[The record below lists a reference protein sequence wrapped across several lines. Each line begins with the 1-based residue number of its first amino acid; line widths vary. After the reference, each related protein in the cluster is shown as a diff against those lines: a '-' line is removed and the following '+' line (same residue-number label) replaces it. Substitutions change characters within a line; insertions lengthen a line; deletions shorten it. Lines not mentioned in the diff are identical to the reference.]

1 MLPRDLNLGI
11 GYNNKVLVSNIGRII
26 GSYKE
31 ISKDHEKLP
40 VTLSDDD
47 ALKMVKG
54 MDKPIKDR
62 PAVQHD
68 NQKMLAKKHNDK
80 KLNGMKIK

>member
-62 PAVQHD
+62 PACS
-68 NQKMLAKKHNDK
+68 MTTKKCLLKSIMTKN
-80 KLNGMKIK
+80 